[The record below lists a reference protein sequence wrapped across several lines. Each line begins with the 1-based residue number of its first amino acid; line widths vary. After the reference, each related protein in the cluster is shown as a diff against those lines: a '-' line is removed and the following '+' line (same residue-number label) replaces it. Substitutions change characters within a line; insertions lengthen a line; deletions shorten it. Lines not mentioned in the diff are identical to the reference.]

1 MEIQKV
7 SGKKKKRSAGYRT
20 WRLYPLTPTI
30 PITSKLQ
37 RGAYLGRAAVNLNS
51 DTAALSQSLRPAKM
65 LADLLSWELMLSGD
79 CDHKNATKSKA
90 LGASFLFP
98 VQRDKVPQRQQA
110 EISSLHPSRITYWN
124 PPQQPCPS
132 RVCAGDNGIFRC
144 HREPNLS
151 SSTLLLTTGQVA

>member
-1 MEIQKV
+1 MSITSWFLRQFRLNSFDIDSGKGLVATEKFKKLQVSGFSMEIQKV
-7 SGKKKKRSAGYRT
+7 SGKKKKKRSASYCT
-20 WRLYPLTPTI
+20 WRLYPATPTI

-110 EISSLHPSRITYWN
+110 EISSLHPSRITY
-124 PPQQPCPS
+124 
-132 RVCAGDNGIFRC
+132 
-144 HREPNLS
+144 
-151 SSTLLLTTGQVA
+151 